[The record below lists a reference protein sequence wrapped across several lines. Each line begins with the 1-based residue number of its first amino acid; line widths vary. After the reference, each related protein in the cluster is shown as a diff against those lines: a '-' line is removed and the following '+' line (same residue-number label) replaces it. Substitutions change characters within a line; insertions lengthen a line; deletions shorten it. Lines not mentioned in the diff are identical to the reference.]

1 MFRSTCY
8 VGLTQELE
16 AKWTFFIGCG
26 RFVTVKVGVYRG
38 WKLKKSIDGTD
49 NTFIT
54 KGAFK
59 LIHDLAKVVDRVL
72 AGEGTDDRVWE
83 MATVVLEAGI
93 CLFGVDSDVE
103 VKDVEEIF

>member
-1 MFRSTCY
+1 MRSCGHDVQVQLQATLLKKEVNDCSEAHAM
-8 VGLTQELE
+8 LDSHQELE
-16 AKWTFFIGCG
+16 AKWTFLIGCG

-59 LIHDLAKVVDRVL
+59 LVHDLAKVVDGVL
-72 AGEGTDDRVWE
+72 AGGRYR
-83 MATVVLEAGI
+83 
-93 CLFGVDSDVE
+93 
-103 VKDVEEIF
+103 